1 MADKITITI
10 NNKEYKV
17 DPNQTIMQAA
27 DTLGFHI
34 PRLCYHPKL
43 SIEGSCRVC
52 IVEVEGARN
61 YVASCSFPVTDGMKI
76 HTNTQGLRKARRD
89 IVELIL
95 DNHPQDCHTC
105 ERDGNCELQRLASS
119 MGIRAR
125 HFEGQKKHYE
135 EDLSSDA
142 VIRNP
147 DKCILCGRCVRMCS
161 EVQQVHNLTQ
171 AHRGFNTVVMPAY
184 NLPMAESVCTT
195 CGQCINV
202 CPTAAFLEKNY
213 TQELFEKLNDPTIIK
228 VAQFAPSVRA
238 AIGEAFGLPAGRN
251 MEGELVA
258 ALRKIGF
265 DYVFDTQF
273 AADLTI
279 MEEGSEFL
287 ERLQNKGKLPMI
299 TSCSSAWMKC
309 MEQFYPDLIENI
321 STCKSPMS
329 MQSALT
335 KSYFAKKIGV
345 EPTKILSVAVMCC
358 TAKKYE
364 AARPELEVEGLR
376 STDIVVTTREMSWM
390 IKSAGI
396 DLLNIEPEEPDHPL
410 GVSSGA
416 GAIFGVTGG
425 VMEAAIRTAYELYT
439 GQTLLDIEIEDVRGL
454 KGVKEGKVEIDG
466 TEVRVAV
473 AHGLGNACQL
483 LDEVRRDPQ
492 KYHFIE
498 IMGCPGGCIGGG
510 GQPYAQVNSIPLDDE
525 CLKKRAKALYD
536 LDRGKTIRRSHE
548 NPDVQKLYK
557 QFLKSP
563 LSSVSHKYL
572 HTHYK
577 AKTPVGIIPKNEAY
591 TRSDTMTK
599 TVENKIKGVQ
609 GFI

>member
-1 MADKITITI
+1 MADMITIYI
-10 NNKEYKV
+10 NNKGYQVEP
-17 DPNQTIMQAA
+17 DQTIMQAA

-43 SIEGSCRVC
+43 SIEGACRVC

-61 YVASCSFPVTDGMKI
+61 YVASCAFPVSDGMKI

-105 ERDGNCELQRLASS
+105 ERDGNCELQRLAAS
-119 MGIRAR
+119 MGIRNR
-125 HFEGQKKHYE
+125 HFEGEKKHYE
-135 EDLSSDA
+135 KDLSSDA
-142 VIRNP
+142 VIRDP

-161 EVQQVHNLTQ
+161 EIQQVHNLTQ

-184 NLPMAESVCTT
+184 NMPMGDSVCTT

-213 TQELFEKLNDPTIIK
+213 TQELFEKLNDPDLIK

-238 AIGEAFGLPAGRN
+238 AIGEAFGLEPGRN

-258 ALRKIGF
+258 ALRKLGF

-287 ERLQNKGKLPMI
+287 ERFQNGGTLPMI

-309 MEQFYPDLIENI
+309 MEQFYPDLIDNI

-329 MQSALT
+329 MQGAMT
-335 KSYFAKKIGV
+335 KSYFANKIGV
-345 EPTKILSVAVMCC
+345 DPENILSVAVMCC

-364 AARPELEVEGLR
+364 AARPELEVDGMR
-376 STDIVVTTREMSWM
+376 STDIVVTTREAAWM

-396 DLLNIEPEEPDHPL
+396 DLLHIEPEEPDHPL

-416 GAIFGVTGG
+416 GAIFGTTGG

-439 GQTLLDIEIEDVRGL
+439 GETLVDIEVETIRGL
-454 KGVKEGKVEIDG
+454 KGIKEGKIELDGKEI
-466 TEVRVAV
+466 RVAV
-473 AHGLGNACQL
+473 AHGLGNACKL
-483 LDEVRRDPQ
+483 LDDVRRDPE

-498 IMGCPGGCIGGG
+498 IMGCPGGCVGGG
-510 GQPYAQVNSIPLDDE
+510 GQPYAQVNSLPLDDE
-525 CLKKRAKALYD
+525 CLKKRAQALYD
-536 LDRGKTIRRSHE
+536 LDRSKTIRRSYD

-557 QFLKSP
+557 EFLQSP
-563 LSSVSHKYL
+563 SSSVSHKYL

-577 AKTPVGIIPKNEAY
+577 AKTPVGIIPKN
-591 TRSDTMTK
+591 
-599 TVENKIKGVQ
+599 Q
-609 GFI
+609 P

>member
-1 MADKITITI
+1 MADQITITI
-10 NNKEYKV
+10 NDKEYKV

-27 DTLGFHI
+27 DKLGFHI

-61 YVASCSFPVTDGMKI
+61 YVASCSFPVSDGMKI

-89 IVELIL
+89 IIELIL

-105 ERDGNCELQRLASS
+105 ERDGNCELQRLAASV
-119 MGIRAR
+119 GIRAR
-125 HFEGQKKHYE
+125 HFEGQRKHYE

-184 NLPMAESVCTT
+184 NLPMADSVCTT

-213 TQELFEKLNDPTIIK
+213 TQELFEKLNDPNLIK

-238 AIGEAFGLPAGRN
+238 AIGEAFGLEAGRN

-258 ALRKIGF
+258 ALRKLGF

-299 TSCSSAWMKC
+299 TSCSSSWMKC

-335 KSYFAKKIGV
+335 KSYFAKKIDV
-345 EPTKILSVAVMCC
+345 DPNKILSVATMCC

-364 AARPELEVEGLR
+364 AARPELEVDGLR
-376 STDIVVTTREMSWM
+376 STDIVVTTREIAWM

-396 DLLNIEPEEPDHPL
+396 DLLHIEPEEPDHPL

-439 GQTLLDIEIEDVRGL
+439 GQTLLDIEIEAVRGL
-454 KGVKEGKVEIDG
+454 KGVKEGKVDIDG

-473 AHGLGNACQL
+473 AHGLGNACKL

-525 CLKKRAKALYD
+525 CLKKRAQALYD
-536 LDRGKTIRRSHE
+536 LDRGKTIRRSHD

-577 AKTPVGIIPKNEAY
+577 AKTPVGIIPKNE
-591 TRSDTMTK
+591 
-599 TVENKIKGVQ
+599 V
-609 GFI
+609 